1 MSRYKLLLLFALLS
15 RRSCAGERLL
25 GRRAVQGRNKHAL
38 ESCCCPGKQLLPA
51 PWGEWASEST
61 WRSRKSHFTESTLRE
76 KCKSRHFALASR
88 KSFSKAYIP
97 SKFGQMRPRHRDLQ
111 PRTRQKVLQRLH
123 QIEGEDGT
131 KQALG
136 WPHLH
141 KWHGFW
147 LSKTGYAIT
156 NSTWKRRVTS
166 WWLLLEMHSP
176 ATELVSLLW
185 SFAVQQTFL
194 SRRFKDICKFL
205 WNLKK
210 VAIKPP
216 AKPPSHEDFKYTI
229 IMVSSNCST
238 EDSFKYTLYG
248 CIFSMVFVL
257 GLIANCAAIYIFTCT
272 LKVRNETT
280 TYMLNLAISDLL
292 FVFTLPFRIY
302 YFIARNWPFGD
313 ILCKIS
319 VTLFYTNMYGSI
331 LFLTCIS
338 VDRFLAIVHPFRSKT
353 LRTKRNAKIVC
364 AAVWITVLAGSTP
377 ASFFQSTNRRNN
389 TEQRTCFENFSED
402 TWKTYLSRIVIFIEI
417 VGFFIP
423 LILNVTCSTM
433 VLRTLNKPLTL
444 SRNKLSKKKV
454 LKMIFV
460 HLVIFCFCFVPY
472 NVTLILYS
480 LMRTQTWINCSV
492 VTAVRTMYPVT
503 LCIAVSNCCFDPIVY
518 YFTSDTIQN
527 SIKKNRTTRLRNIT
541 FSETPVSENFIH
553 HSLQSIKMKIFDS
566 DSTI

>member
-1 MSRYKLLLLFALLS
+1 
-15 RRSCAGERLL
+15 
-25 GRRAVQGRNKHAL
+25 
-38 ESCCCPGKQLLPA
+38 
-51 PWGEWASEST
+51 
-61 WRSRKSHFTESTLRE
+61 
-76 KCKSRHFALASR
+76 
-88 KSFSKAYIP
+88 
-97 SKFGQMRPRHRDLQ
+97 
-111 PRTRQKVLQRLH
+111 
-123 QIEGEDGT
+123 
-131 KQALG
+131 
-136 WPHLH
+136 
-141 KWHGFW
+141 
-147 LSKTGYAIT
+147 
-156 NSTWKRRVTS
+156 
-166 WWLLLEMHSP
+166 
-176 ATELVSLLW
+176 
-185 SFAVQQTFL
+185 
-194 SRRFKDICKFL
+194 
-205 WNLKK
+205 
-210 VAIKPP
+210 
-216 AKPPSHEDFKYTI
+216 
-229 IMVSSNCST
+229 MVSSNCST

-257 GLIANCAAIYIFTCT
+257 GLIANCVAIYIFTFT

-302 YFIARNWPFGD
+302 YFAVRNWPFGD

-338 VDRFLAIVHPFRSKT
+338 VDRFLAIVHPFQSKT

-364 AAVWITVLAGSTP
+364 AAVWVTVLAGSTP

-389 TEQRTCFENFSED
+389 TEQRTCFENFSD
-402 TWKTYLSRIVIFIEI
+402 ATWKTYLSRIVIFIEI

-460 HLVIFCFCFVPY
+460 HLLIFCFCFVPY
-472 NVTLILYS
+472 NITLILYS
-480 LMRTQTWINCSV
+480 LMRTQTLINCSV
-492 VTAVRTMYPVT
+492 VTAVRTMYPIT

-527 SIKKNRTTRLRNIT
+527 SIKKNRSTRT
-541 FSETPVSENFIH
+541 QYVSHQN
-553 HSLQSIKMKIFDS
+553 QIKTKLFPKVKINTHF
-566 DSTI
+566 

>member
-1 MSRYKLLLLFALLS
+1 
-15 RRSCAGERLL
+15 
-25 GRRAVQGRNKHAL
+25 
-38 ESCCCPGKQLLPA
+38 
-51 PWGEWASEST
+51 
-61 WRSRKSHFTESTLRE
+61 
-76 KCKSRHFALASR
+76 
-88 KSFSKAYIP
+88 
-97 SKFGQMRPRHRDLQ
+97 
-111 PRTRQKVLQRLH
+111 
-123 QIEGEDGT
+123 
-131 KQALG
+131 
-136 WPHLH
+136 
-141 KWHGFW
+141 
-147 LSKTGYAIT
+147 
-156 NSTWKRRVTS
+156 
-166 WWLLLEMHSP
+166 
-176 ATELVSLLW
+176 
-185 SFAVQQTFL
+185 
-194 SRRFKDICKFL
+194 
-205 WNLKK
+205 
-210 VAIKPP
+210 
-216 AKPPSHEDFKYTI
+216 I
-229 IMVSSNCST
+229 IMVSSNCSS

-257 GLIANCAAIYIFTCT
+257 GLIANCVAIYIFTCT
-272 LKVRNETT
+272 LKVQNETT

-302 YFIARNWPFGD
+302 YFVTRNWPFGD

-402 TWKTYLSRIVIFIEI
+402 TWKTYLSRIVIFIET

-444 SRNKLSKKKV
+444 SRNKVSKKKV

-472 NVTLILYS
+472 NITLILYS
-480 LMRTQTWINCSV
+480 LMRTQTWVNCSV
-492 VTAVRTMYPVT
+492 VTAVRTMYPIT

-527 SIKKNRTTRLRNIT
+527 SIKKNRSTRPRDVR
-541 FSETPVSENFIH
+541 FSERPVSESFIQ
-553 HSLQSIKMKIFDS
+553 HSLQTIKMKIFDG

>member
-1 MSRYKLLLLFALLS
+1 
-15 RRSCAGERLL
+15 
-25 GRRAVQGRNKHAL
+25 
-38 ESCCCPGKQLLPA
+38 
-51 PWGEWASEST
+51 
-61 WRSRKSHFTESTLRE
+61 
-76 KCKSRHFALASR
+76 
-88 KSFSKAYIP
+88 
-97 SKFGQMRPRHRDLQ
+97 
-111 PRTRQKVLQRLH
+111 
-123 QIEGEDGT
+123 
-131 KQALG
+131 
-136 WPHLH
+136 
-141 KWHGFW
+141 
-147 LSKTGYAIT
+147 
-156 NSTWKRRVTS
+156 
-166 WWLLLEMHSP
+166 
-176 ATELVSLLW
+176 
-185 SFAVQQTFL
+185 
-194 SRRFKDICKFL
+194 
-205 WNLKK
+205 
-210 VAIKPP
+210 
-216 AKPPSHEDFKYTI
+216 
-229 IMVSSNCST
+229 MVSSNCST

-257 GLIANCAAIYIFTCT
+257 GLIANCVAIYIFTCT

-302 YFIARNWPFGD
+302 YFVTRNWPFGD

-364 AAVWITVLAGSTP
+364 VAVWITVLAGSTP

-402 TWKTYLSRIVIFIEI
+402 TWKTYLSRIVIFIET

-444 SRNKLSKKKV
+444 SRNKVSKKK
-454 LKMIFV
+454 
-460 HLVIFCFCFVPY
+460 
-472 NVTLILYS
+472 
-480 LMRTQTWINCSV
+480 TWVNCSV
-492 VTAVRTMYPVT
+492 VTAVRTMYPIT

-527 SIKKNRTTRLRNIT
+527 SIKKNRSTRPRDVR
-541 FSETPVSENFIH
+541 FSERPVSESFIQ
-553 HSLQSIKMKIFDS
+553 HSLQTIKMKIFDS